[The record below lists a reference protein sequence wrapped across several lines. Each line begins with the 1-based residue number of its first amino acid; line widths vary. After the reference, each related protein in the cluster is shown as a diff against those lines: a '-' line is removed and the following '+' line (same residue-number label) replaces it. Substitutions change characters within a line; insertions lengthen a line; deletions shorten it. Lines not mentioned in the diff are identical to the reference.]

1 VETRNGASKT
11 MNEIGNKNRL
21 KEQFISSQIFHR
33 TLGVRVRKITVG
45 EQFEP
50 QIIEPFDLVTQELYR
65 LLTATIPI
73 RTYNKSQQNQVF
85 FEESK

>member
-1 VETRNGASKT
+1 
-11 MNEIGNKNRL
+11 
-21 KEQFISSQIFHR
+21 
-33 TLGVRVRKITVG
+33 VRVRKITVG

-73 RTYNKSQQNQVF
+73 RTYNKSHQNQVF